1 MRNSFDNVMEI
12 IQVPQVPAFDHG
24 KFKADPNLYNLYNAD
39 GGRPLGQ
46 IKRNYALLQPQTV
59 IDKVIQCLEQINGI
73 DLSKLQYDVMR
84 GGAKHRLVVPV
95 YEFDIKNER
104 KINDVTVVYL
114 QITWGYDGRT
124 KHQLSLFGRRL
135 WCLNG
140 CTLPL
145 AGATIEFKNYS
156 NNMDRLKFA
165 CNQFVEVMQE
175 ATKIK
180 DMTKAYDKL
189 ILPFA
194 EQAAIVSKVM
204 NTDAVAT
211 AKLLKG
217 MPLDEAQSK
226 AISAPKQQTLESL
239 RQAIKLE
246 TDRTGETAWGLLNG
260 FTYFTNHME
269 PNKTASTTSTI
280 DDRIDYLLNGG
291 GADINAKAFKAI
303 DELVQTM

>member
-1 MRNSFDNVMEI
+1 MRNSFDNVIEI
-12 IQVPQVPAFDHG
+12 VQVPQVPAFGNG

-39 GGRPLGQ
+39 GGSPLGQ

-59 IDKVIQCLEQINGI
+59 IDKVTQCLEQINGI

-84 GGAKHRLVVPV
+84 GGAKHRLVIPV

-114 QITWGYDGRT
+114 QATWGYDGRT

-140 CTLPL
+140 CTFPMK
-145 AGATIEFKNYS
+145 AATIEFKNYS
-156 NNMDRLKFA
+156 NNIDRLQFA
-165 CNQFVEVMQE
+165 CNQFVDVIEKAAQV
-175 ATKIK
+175 K

-194 EQAAIVSKVM
+194 EKASVVSKVM
-204 NTDAVAT
+204 NTDAKAT

-217 MPLDEAQSK
+217 IALDDAESK
-226 AISAPKQQTLESL
+226 SISAPKQQTLLSL
-239 RQAIKLE
+239 KEAIE
-246 TDRTGETAWGLLNG
+246 IEIGRTGETAWGLLNG

-269 PNKTASTTSTI
+269 PNKTVNTTSKI

-291 GADINAKAFKAI
+291 GSDINNKAFAAI
-303 DELVQTM
+303 DELVRTM